1 MRTNML
7 YLCLLLGTVAGA
19 SCSQQKTGQET
30 STPQQ
35 EPHTKIA
42 THFNPDWAM
51 DKLWED
57 GLAEVAIY
65 EVERV
70 IYKKKRNFE
79 YTLITVKEDFNQE
92 HNVKTDDYTRADLF
106 PVMKVNEFCRIP
118 TEEYPYHFLTSLF
131 IRRENPL
138 YLHKLTTSSQEWCGN
153 TFKALTDQGNS
164 YNLYYNSYFDGE
176 GEGNRELPKE
186 LLLEDQ
192 LPYTLRS
199 LRFRDGLR
207 FEVPVLETQQTNKLG
222 KLTVYKATVSVAKA
236 AIDGNEAWEVQV
248 QLAEGK
254 ENRYWFASVYPN
266 QLLRQQ
272 TWDGRNLELKQL
284 SRYAYWQTE

>member
-1 MRTNML
+1 MIL
-7 YLCLLLGTVAGA
+7 LLLGIALAGA
-19 SCSQQKTGQET
+19 GCSQQGANHHADLSGAEAYA
-30 STPQQ
+30 SLSP
-35 EPHTKIA
+35 
-42 THFNPDWAM
+42 HFNPDWAM

-65 EVERV
+65 DAERV
-70 IYKKKRNFE
+70 VYNKKRTFE

-92 HNVKTDDYTRADLF
+92 HNVKTDDYTRKDLF

-118 TEEYPYHFLTSLF
+118 TDEYPYHYLTSLF

-138 YLHKLTTSSQEWCGN
+138 HLHKLTTSSQEWCGN
-153 TFKALTDQGNS
+153 TFKTITDAGDS
-164 YNLYYNSYFDGE
+164 YTLYYNSYFDGE
-176 GEGNRELPKE
+176 GAGNRELPRE

-199 LRFRDGLR
+199 LRFEDGLR
-207 FEVPVLETQQTNKLG
+207 FEANVLETQQTNKLG
-222 KLTVYKATVSVAKA
+222 KLKVYNATVSAAKA
-236 AIDGNEAWEVQV
+236 DLSGQEAWQVQV
-248 QLAEGK
+248 QLEDGK
-254 ENRYWFASVYPN
+254 TNSYWFASQYPS

-272 TWDGRNLELKQL
+272 TWDGRNLELKKL